1 MRRLICLLTAVLLL
15 LCTVPGASAEAAEP
29 VEPYVQR
36 MISYYRYYQEEAEQE
51 IDTLLGHIKSLDP
64 GQGIL
69 WEKIMD
75 SWSWVNSEM
84 EVELGVLPDGLPEDD
99 SLCIVVLG
107 YGLNDDGS
115 MKRELVRRLEVALA
129 SAEKYPNAYVLCTG
143 GETSDKEGVS
153 EAGQMGKWLRN
164 AGLSKS
170 RLILETRSYSTTQN
184 AQRSYALLAE
194 NYPQVDSI
202 ALVTSDYHMRWGCAL
217 FAVMRHWEVTHGSR
231 ELVLVGNAAYDT
243 GNPDYDSI
251 YAQAQ
256 GISQIAGIPMDTN
269 GAPGMEPDVVLQI
282 PAQPEEIENTVPAPA
297 FAEPETMAAE
307 EQEPAAPEPVRPMWI
322 PIALAAAVLLVF
334 LPVGNRKE
342 KNRNGSN

>member
-1 MRRLICLLTAVLLL
+1 MRRWICLLAAVLLL
-15 LCTVPGASAEAAEP
+15 LCTVPVGSAEEEES
-29 VEPYVQR
+29 VEPYIQR
-36 MISYYRYYQEEAEQE
+36 MISYYRYYQEEAAQE
-51 IDTLLGHIKSLDP
+51 IDTLLSHIKSLDP

-84 EVELGVLPDGLPEDD
+84 EVELGILPDGLPEDD

-143 GETSDKEGVS
+143 GETSAQKGVS
-153 EAGQMGKWLRN
+153 EAGQMGKWLRK
-164 AGLSKS
+164 AGLSRD

-184 AQRSYALLAE
+184 AQHSYALLAE
-194 NYPQVDSI
+194 SYPRVDSI

-243 GNPDYDSI
+243 GNMNYDSL

-256 GISQIAGIPMDTN
+256 GISQIAGIPLDTN

-282 PAQPEEIENTVPAPA
+282 PVEPEEKEAAVPMPI
-297 FAEPETMAAE
+297 FAELEVAVAEEPEAAE
-307 EQEPAAPEPVRPMWI
+307 QEPVRPMWI
-322 PIALAAAVLLVF
+322 PVALAAAVLLIF
-334 LPVGNRKE
+334 LPTGSRKE
-342 KNRNGSN
+342 KE

>member
-1 MRRLICLLTAVLLL
+1 
-15 LCTVPGASAEAAEP
+15 
-29 VEPYVQR
+29 
-36 MISYYRYYQEEAEQE
+36 
-51 IDTLLGHIKSLDP
+51 
-64 GQGIL
+64 
-69 WEKIMD
+69 MD

-84 EVELGVLPDGLPEDD
+84 EVELGILPDGLPEDD

-143 GETSDKEGVS
+143 GETSAQKGVS
-153 EAGQMGKWLRN
+153 EAGQMGKWLRK
-164 AGLSKS
+164 AGLSRD

-194 NYPQVDSI
+194 SYPRVDSI

-217 FAVMRHWEVTHGSR
+217 FAVMRHWAVTHGSR

-243 GNPDYDSI
+243 GNMNYDSL

-256 GISQIAGIPMDTN
+256 GISQIAGIPLDTN

-282 PAQPEEIENTVPAPA
+282 PVEPEETEAAVPMPI
-297 FAEPETMAAE
+297 FAEPEVAVAEEPEAAE
-307 EQEPAAPEPVRPMWI
+307 PEPVRPMWI
-322 PIALAAAVLLVF
+322 PVALAAAVLLIF
-334 LPVGNRKE
+334 LPTGSRKE
-342 KNRNGSN
+342 KE